1 GNLISHIIFK
11 GDNYISWSRA
21 LTLSLKARRKF
32 GFVDGSIIKPTN
44 SDDILDWDTVNSM
57 VVSWIN
63 RTLDPKILS
72 SIPFHDT
79 ARALWLYLEK
89 RYCVA
94 NGPRLQQLRAQ
105 ITDCRQLK
113 SMSVED
119 YYTKLMGLYDELDR
133 LKPLHHCSCGKC
145 TCGVV
150 DKFRQDRDEEKLH
163 QFYIGI
169 DDDNYGAV
177 RTNLLSQTPSPDLD
191 RAYQTFL
198 QEERSRSIARTK
210 SNDADTHVFALSN
223 DRSRSRP
230 RSHEVDKSTLVCSYC
245 KKRGH
250 ERNTC
255 FELHGKPSWWFERY
269 GNAKG
274 SNSSANSGQSAATTV
289 SRPRGGH
296 ANSLSSIGDGILP
309 LPPPV
314 SAATSAAGPLGSSS
328 GLYSYS
334 HPDNNN
340 VPQPSLGPAQVHSLL
355 NAPPPKYPDDRMIGK
370 SFCFEWIIDSG
381 ASHHVTGNYSCLH
394 NITHISEWAVGLPD
408 GRRVSATLSGSV
420 QLSSTITLSNVLY
433 VPGLNCNLL
442 SVSCLLRDCGCLVRF
457 TDTLCA
463 IQDQRSGMLI
473 GAGEQRDGLYYF
485 RDLPA
490 VCVVTVAGLSEFE
503 LWHRR
508 MGHPSDKILKLVPAI
523 NSSSHKKCL
532 NKACVVCPQA
542 KQTRDPFP
550 VSDFHATRA
559 FELIHCDLWGP
570 YSTPSS
576 CNAVYF
582 LTIVDDYSR
591 GVWVYLLENKTE
603 VFSSFNSFFAMVTR
617 QFELTV
623 KYVRSDNGTEFNC
636 MKNYFDSHGIIF
648 QTSCVDTPQQNGRV
662 ERKHQHI
669 LNVGRDLRFQANL
682 PISFWGECILGAVYL
697 INRTPSPLL
706 GNKTPFEMLYNTPP
720 NFDELRVF
728 GCLCFAHNKK
738 ARGDKFASRS
748 RKCIFV
754 GYPAT
759 KKGWKVYDIE
769 TGEIFVSRDVKFSE
783 NEFPFSDN
791 IDDSLPNEALVTDHN
806 AVLHDDLAQHPSHS
820 SSPFGAIQ
828 NNNGPHL
835 QSPQPTERSTP
846 SASSSLVESGPS
858 SASPRPSE
866 RSIPSAPTSE
876 LPTGPSS
883 ASHQPSECSLPSE
896 QQFAHESGPILPS
909 LDNSDGNLGRGF
921 REKRPSVLLRDYV
934 TTSTTTHTSSDKGSS
949 SHAPCS
955 DSSSG
960 TPYPIA
966 HYVNCDNFSVPHRTF
981 LAAILS
987 RSEPRSFREAMQD
1000 DGWRQAMQ
1008 QEIKALEDNH
1018 TWELTD
1024 LPPDKKALGS
1034 RWVYKVKYNAD
1045 GSVERLKARLVI
1057 FGNHQVE
1064 GIDYNETFAP
1074 VAKMVTVRAF
1084 LAVAAAKGWEL
1095 HQMDVHNAFLHGDLT
1110 EEVYMKPPPGFSSRG
1125 KVCRLLKSLYGLK
1138 QAPRCWFAKLSASLT
1153 QYGFRQSYSDYS
1165 LFTYRNGSVHLNV
1178 LVYVDDLIISGNDS
1192 SALHTFKQYLSTCF
1206 HMKDLGRLKYFLG
1219 IEVARNDE
1227 GILLC
1232 QRKYA
1237 LDIISEA
1244 GLLGAKPAPFPI
1256 EQNHSL
1262 GLARGDSLSD
1272 PERYRR
1278 LVGRLIYLSFT
1289 RPDLAYAVHIL
1300 AQFMQAPRMEHW
1312 DAALRVV
1319 RYLKGSP
1326 GQGILL
1332 PSNCDLRLIGWCDSD
1347 WASCPLTRRS
1357 LTGWIVFLGG
1367 SPISWKT
1374 KKQHTI
1380 SRSSAEA
1387 EYRSMASVT
1396 CELKWLKGLLSSLGV
1411 DHPGPMQLYC
1421 DSKSALHI
1429 AQNPV
1434 FHERTKHIEIDC
1446 HNVRDAIQDGLL
1458 STCHVPTNEQLA
1470 DIFTKALG
1478 HRQFAFLLRKL
1489 GIYDPH
1495 APT

>member
-1 GNLISHIIFK
+1 MTGEPKSTDSQVIDITSPFYLGSGDQPGNFISHIILK
-11 GDNYISWSRA
+11 GDNYLSWSRA
-21 LTLSLKARRKF
+21 ITLSLKSRRKF
-32 GFVDGSIIKPTN
+32 GFVDGSIVKPTAAH
-44 SDDILDWDTVNSM
+44 DILDWDTVNSM
-57 VVSWIN
+57 IVSWIN
-63 RTLDPKILS
+63 RTLDPKIIS

-94 NGPRLQQLRAQ
+94 NGPRIQQLRAQ

-113 SMSVED
+113 SMTIED

-133 LKPLHHCSCGKC
+133 LKPIPHCSCGLC

-150 DKFRQDRDEEKLH
+150 NKFRQDRDEEILH

-169 DDDNYGAV
+169 DDDIYGTV
-177 RTNLLSQTPSPDLD
+177 RTNLLSQMPSPDID

-210 SNDADTHVFALSN
+210 STDIETHVFALSN
-223 DRSRSRP
+223 VHSRSRSRP
-230 RSHEVDKSTLVCSYC
+230 PVLDKSALLCSYC

-250 ERNTC
+250 ERGTC
-255 FELHGKPSWWFERY
+255 FELHGKPSWWHERY
-269 GNAKG
+269 GNAK
-274 SNSSANSGQSAATTV
+274 SAAALVPRTRGAQPTAV
-289 SRPRGGH
+289 SSLGGGLL
-296 ANSLSSIGDGILP
+296 SLPHSSPSKEPD
-309 LPPPV
+309 V
-314 SAATSAAGPLGSSS
+314 SALGT
-328 GLYSYS
+328 
-334 HPDNNN
+334 
-340 VPQPSLGPAQVHSLL
+340 AQVHSILH
-355 NAPPPKYPDDRMIGK
+355 APTPKHSDDRMIGK
-370 SFCFEWIIDSG
+370 HSCFDWIIDSG
-381 ASHHVTGNYSCLH
+381 ASHHVTGIYSCLD
-394 NITHISEWAVGLPD
+394 NVERIPEWSVRLPD

-420 QLSSTITLSNVLY
+420 RLSSSITLSNVLY
-433 VPGLNCNLL
+433 VPGLHCNLL
-442 SVSCLLRDCGCLVRF
+442 SVSCLLHDCECFVRF
-457 TDTLCA
+457 TKTVCA
-463 IQDQRSGMLI
+463 IQDPCSGTLI
-473 GAGEQRDGLYYF
+473 GAGEQRDGLYFF
-485 RDLPA
+485 RDVPA
-490 VCVVTVAGLSEFE
+490 VCVVTVAGVCEFE

-508 MGHPSDKILKLVPAI
+508 MGHPSDKILQLIPAI
-523 NSSSHKKCL
+523 SSSSHRKIL

-542 KQTRDPFP
+542 KQTREPFP
-550 VSDFHATRA
+550 VSLFHATRA

-591 GVWVYLLENKTE
+591 GVWVYLLQNKTE
-603 VFSSFNSFFAMVTR
+603 VFSSFHFFFAMVTC
-617 QFELTV
+617 QFEVHV

-636 MKNYFDSHGIIF
+636 MVPYFDSHGIIF
-648 QTSCVDTPQQNGRV
+648 QTSCVSTPQQNGRV

-669 LNVGRDLRFQANL
+669 LNVGRALRFQANL
-682 PISFWGECILGAVYL
+682 PISFWGECILAAVYI
-697 INRTPSPLL
+697 INRTPTPLL

-720 NFDELRVF
+720 NFNTLRVF

-738 ARGDKFASRS
+738 TRGDKFASRS

-759 KKGWKVYDIE
+759 KKGWKVYDME
-769 TGEIFVSRDVKFSE
+769 TGEIFVSRDVKFYE
-783 NEFPFSDN
+783 NEFPFTTNVDTSLCNELQEHNNNNALILDDIGPLSTNPIPPIQHETLTN
-791 IDDSLPNEALVTDHN
+791 IGPLTNQSSPATPPYSP
-806 AVLHDDLAQHPSHS
+806 QTSRPS
-820 SSPFGAIQ
+820 SS
-828 NNNGPHL
+828 
-835 QSPQPTERSTP
+835 SST
-846 SASSSLVESGPS
+846 
-858 SASPRPSE
+858 
-866 RSIPSAPTSE
+866 
-876 LPTGPSS
+876 
-883 ASHQPSECSLPSE
+883 
-896 QQFAHESGPILPS
+896 HESDDVAS
-909 LDNSDGNLGRGF
+909 FDNENLGRGF
-921 REKRPSVLLRDYV
+921 RDKRPSVFLRDFV
-934 TTSTTTHTSSDKGSS
+934 VNNITTHTSTDKGSS
-949 SHAPCS
+949 SVASCS
-955 DSSSG
+955 TSLSG

-966 HYVNCDNFSVPHRTF
+966 HYVNCDNFSMPHRSF
-981 LAAILS
+981 LAALLS
-987 RSEPRSFREAMQD
+987 GSEPRSFREAMQD
-1000 DGWRQAMQ
+1000 NGWKEAMKT
-1008 QEIKALEDNH
+1008 EITALEDNN
-1018 TWELTD
+1018 TWELTA
-1024 LPPDKKALGS
+1024 LPPGKKALGS

-1045 GSVERLKARLVI
+1045 GSIERLKARLVV

-1064 GIDYNETFAP
+1064 GIDYHETFAP

-1084 LAVAAAKGWEL
+1084 LAVAAAKNWEL
-1095 HQMDVHNAFLHGDLT
+1095 HQMDVHNAFLHGNLT
-1110 EEVYMKPPPGFSSRG
+1110 EEVYMKPPPGFSSHG

-1138 QAPRCWFAKLSASLT
+1138 QAPRCWYAKLSASLKH
-1153 QYGFRQSYSDYS
+1153 YGFCQSYSDYS
-1165 LFTYRNGSVHLNV
+1165 LFTYRSSSIQLNV
-1178 LVYVDDLIISGNDS
+1178 LIYVDDLIISGNDS
-1192 SALHTFKQYLSTCF
+1192 SALSAFKQYLCTCF

-1219 IEVARNDE
+1219 VEVARNDE
-1227 GILLC
+1227 GIFLC

-1244 GLLGAKPAPFPI
+1244 GLLGAKPSPFPI

-1262 GLARGDSLSD
+1262 ALACGNLLEV

-1300 AQFMQAPRMEHW
+1300 AQFMQAPRVEHW

-1332 PSNCDLRLIGWCDSD
+1332 PSSCDLHLVGWCDSD

-1374 KKQHTI
+1374 KKQHTV

-1387 EYRSMASVT
+1387 EYRSMASIT

-1411 DHPGPMQLYC
+1411 DHSAPMMLYC

-1434 FHERTKHIEIDC
+1434 FHERTKHIEVDC
-1446 HNVRDAIQDGLL
+1446 HYIRDAIQEGLL
-1458 STCHVPTNEQLA
+1458 STCHVPTHEQLA

-1478 HRQFAFLLRKL
+1478 HRQFTFLLRKL
-1489 GIYDPH
+1489 DICDPL